1 MKVIKR
7 SGREVEM
14 RFDNITSRID
24 VLTEGLSDELE
35 PSKVA
40 QQVFSSLYDRI
51 TTQEIDDLSS
61 ETCIGMITSH
71 PDYEILASRIVASNI
86 QKICPNNFHLAMRKL
101 SKAKIITDEV
111 LQVAAKVKD
120 EIKHD
125 RDYDFSY
132 FGLKTLEKSYLQRI
146 DGKMIE
152 TPQYMFMR
160 VSIGIHGDNVEKVLE
175 TYNYMSRGMFIHATP
190 TLFNSGTPRPQL
202 SSCFLVANKEAS
214 IDGIYD
220 TVKEC
225 AQISKWAGGIGLHC
239 SDIRANKSHIRG
251 TNGTSDGIIPMLRV
265 YNATARYVNQAG
277 RRKGS
282 IAVYLEPWHA
292 DVFSFLELRLNTGEE
307 EARCRD
313 LFLALWIP
321 DLFMK
326 RVEEGKNWSLFCPD
340 KARGL
345 SDVYGEEFEKL
356 YEKYENDGLATK
368 TVPAEDIWRAI
379 LKSQA
384 ETGTPYMLYKDA
396 CNKKSN
402 QSNLGTIKSSN
413 LCTEIIEHTSPDET
427 AVCNLAS
434 VALPKFVTDGE
445 EKFDYSALH
454 TTIKIMTKNLNN
466 VIDRNFY
473 PVKSAERSN
482 MRHRPIGLGVQ
493 GLADVFCSLRLPF
506 DSEEA
511 KKINSYIFET
521 IYHAS
526 LEASCELSDEIGPY
540 SSFKGSPIS
549 EGILQFDMWETKA
562 EIPHS
567 GMYDWEAMRERV
579 KKGVRNSLLVAPM
592 PTASTAQILGN
603 NECFEPY
610 TTNIYLRRTLAGEFV
625 VVNQHLV
632 TDLKKLG
639 LWSKKMKDL
648 MVKSGGSIQSITDIP
663 DDIKKLYRTVW
674 EIKMKDIIDM
684 AAQRG
689 RYIDQSQS
697 MNLFMESPTL
707 SKISSMHMYAH
718 KKGLKTG
725 MYYLRSQAKAR
736 PIQVSL
742 EPDCVACSA

>member
-202 SSCFLVANKEAS
+202 SSCFLVANKEDS